1 MYEFTCR
8 TVLYSFGG
16 VIPKVHSF
24 IKMNPL
30 FGILCTPGLLN
41 QVVSYFAATLYISQ
55 SLYLL
60 LDVGITFVTVGFCFL
75 LENVSS

>member
-1 MYEFTCR
+1 MMSLLVELFCFH
-8 TVLYSFGG
+8 LG
-16 VIPKVHSF
+16 VTPKVRSF
-24 IKMNPL
+24 IKMNTL

-60 LDVGITFVTVGFCFL
+60 LYVGITFVTIGFCFL